1 MRKVDAQAD
10 ERRAASSTWETGVQP
25 DPLPTYQELLDEA
38 LELTFPASDPISPGA
53 ATRAEER
60 MSTPMDETDWKLA
73 TDGPRA
79 APGADPSH
87 PTSG

>member
-1 MRKVDAQAD
+1 MTSCDPQAED
-10 ERRAASSTWETGVQP
+10 RRAGSSTWQTGVQP

-60 MSTPMDETDWKLA
+60 VSTPMDETDWKLETA
-73 TDGPRA
+73 ITPVRLSA
-79 APGADPSH
+79 R
-87 PTSG
+87 